1 MFGKKKEN
9 KIRASRVSTVIGQG
23 TQVIGDVIF
32 SGGLHVDGAVKG
44 NVRADDGVDA
54 ILSLSELGMIE
65 GEVHV
70 PMIILNGAVQGNV
83 FASEQIEMAAKSKV
97 TGDVTYRLI
106 EMAVGAEVNGR
117 LLHQEDTAN
126 NLISAATDVPK
137 MSPNSKVKSG
147 KESFA
152 VES

>member
-9 KIRASRVSTVIGQG
+9 KIRSTHVSTVIGQG
-23 TQVIGDVIF
+23 TQVNGDVIF

-44 NVRADDGVDA
+44 NVRADDGTDA
-54 ILSLSELGMIE
+54 ILSLSELGTIE

-83 FASEQIEMAAKSKV
+83 FSSEQIELAAKSKV

-117 LLHQEDTAN
+117 LLHQEGTAN
-126 NLISAATDVPK
+126 KLLSAVTDMPK
-137 MSPNSKVKSG
+137 KSSNSKVKG
-147 KESFA
+147 VKESFA

>member
-1 MFGKKKEN
+1 MAQKKEN
-9 KIRASRVSTVIGQG
+9 KIRSNRVSTVIGQG
-23 TQVIGDVIF
+23 TQINGDVVF
-32 SGGLHVDGAVKG
+32 SGGLHIDGAVKG
-44 NVRADDGVDA
+44 NVRAEDGTDA
-54 ILSLSELGMIE
+54 ILSLSELGTIE

-83 FASEQIEMAAKSKV
+83 FATEQIEMATKSKV

-117 LLHQEDTAN
+117 LLRQDD
-126 NLISAATDVPK
+126 NLKEIVSIPSDKAKKHPG
-137 MSPNSKVKSG
+137 SKAKGVD
-147 KESFA
+147 ENFA

>member
-9 KIRASRVSTVIGQG
+9 KIRSDRVSTVIGQG
-23 TQVIGDVIF
+23 TQINGDVIF
-32 SGGLHVDGAVKG
+32 SGGLHVDGTVKG
-44 NVRADDGVDA
+44 NVKADDGADA
-54 ILSLSELGMIE
+54 ILSVSELGTIE

-117 LLHQEDTAN
+117 LLHQEDISNA
-126 NLISAATDVPK
+126 LISAATDRPK
-137 MSPNSKVKSG
+137 KNSKSKLEGVEK
-147 KESFA
+147 SFA
-152 VES
+152 TES

>member
-1 MFGKKKEN
+1 MFGRKKEA
-9 KIRASRVSTVIGQG
+9 KIRSARVSTVIGQG
-23 TQVIGDVIF
+23 TQINGDVIF
-32 SGGLHVDGAVKG
+32 SGGLHVDGTVKG
-44 NVRADDGVDA
+44 NVRADDGTDA
-54 ILSLSELGMIE
+54 IFSLSELGIIE

-70 PMIILNGAVQGNV
+70 PRIILNGAVQGDV
-83 FASEQIEMAAKSKV
+83 FASDQIEMAAKSKV

-117 LLHQEDTAN
+117 LIHQEDTAN
-126 NLISAATDVPK
+126 KLVAAESDMPK
-137 MSPNSKVKSG
+137 KRANPKV

>member
-9 KIRASRVSTVIGQG
+9 KIRSTRVSTVIGQG
-23 TQVIGDVIF
+23 TQINGDVNF

-44 NVRADDGVDA
+44 NVRADDGTDA
-54 ILSLSELGMIE
+54 ILSLSELGTIE

-70 PMIILNGAVQGNV
+70 PMIILNGAVLGNV

-117 LLHQEDTAN
+117 LLHQQGNASQ
-126 NLISAATDVPK
+126 LISTATDMPK
-137 MSPNSKVKSG
+137 QNAYSKVKG
-147 KESFA
+147 VKESYA